1 MSGTGRAVAGTAAA
15 SAVSAVT
22 GKEMAGKEMAGKE
35 MTGKEGAGPVRP
47 RVVRARDERG
57 DAVVVWCLLIAM
69 MLLPLGGVSI
79 DLWHGI
85 AVQREL
91 QSAAE
96 DAAVAGASG
105 IDIGEYRQSGC
116 ITLDPLQALPLA
128 EANIAAQTGLGPL
141 AGTDIVVSYDRRT
154 ISVRLQEDVRL
165 TLLSWVEGSKP
176 LVVVATAS
184 SGPEGSVS
192 GSGCA

>member
-1 MSGTGRAVAGTAAA
+1 MNGTGRAVAGTGSPTARSVVA
-15 SAVSAVT
+15 
-22 GKEMAGKEMAGKE
+22 GREMAGA
-35 MTGKEGAGPVRP
+35 ARP
-47 RVVRARDERG
+47 RVARARDERG
-57 DAVVVWCLLIAM
+57 DAVVVWCLLIAL

-85 AVQREL
+85 AVQRQL
-91 QSAAE
+91 QAAAE

-105 IDIGEYRQSGC
+105 IDVGQYRQNGC
-116 ITLDPLQALPLA
+116 IALDPLAALPLA
-128 EANIAAQTGLGPL
+128 EANIASQTGLGPL

-154 ISVRLQEDVRL
+154 ISVRLQKNVRL
-165 TLLSWVEGSKP
+165 TLLSWVEGGKP